1 MARSSHLRWA
11 VVICLASGLAWHG
24 SAATVPMP
32 NPDDATVA
40 DGVFRSRYFDLSYP
54 LPSGWMEGLAGP
66 DASGSGYY
74 VLGTFVPAGELT
86 GTIVVAAQDIF
97 FATAPLDDAMAIAD
111 EFSRAMAWV
120 DGMQIDRPPVEV
132 HIAGRRFA
140 QIDFSG
146 VGLFRS
152 TFITKLRCHFLSF
165 NLTAKSPEFLSALA
179 HSLNNLG
186 PAEDTQATKID
197 PVCISG
203 YANADHLLTRIDPPP
218 ISPSFTSIP
227 VRIVIARDGSV
238 KHVHVIHATAAQRD
252 GIETALSGWKLR
264 PLNANGV
271 ATEIETGVVI
281 NFTQTGAVQYR
292 SGNRIQ

>member
-1 MARSSHLRWA
+1 MARSSRLRWA
-11 VVICLASGLAWHG
+11 AVICLASGLAWHG

-74 VLGTFVPAGELT
+74 VLGTFVPAGELS

-97 FATAPLDDAMAIAD
+97 FATAPLEDAMAMAD
-111 EFSRAMAWV
+111 EFGRSMVRV
-120 DGMQIDRPPVEV
+120 DGMQIDRPPV
-132 HIAGRRFA
+132 
-140 QIDFSG
+140 
-146 VGLFRS
+146 FRS

>member
-74 VLGTFVPAGELT
+74 VLGTFVPAGELS

-97 FATAPLDDAMAIAD
+97 FATAPLEDAMAMAD
-111 EFSRAMAWV
+111 EFGRSMVRV
-120 DGMQIDRPPVEV
+120 DGMQIDRPPV
-132 HIAGRRFA
+132 
-140 QIDFSG
+140 
-146 VGLFRS
+146 FRS

-227 VRIVIARDGSV
+227 VRIVIARDGTV
-238 KHVHVIHATAAQRD
+238 KHAHVIHATAAQRD
-252 GIETALSGWKLR
+252 GIEAALSRWKLR
-264 PLNANGV
+264 PPNMNGS
-271 ATEIETGVVI
+271 ATEIETGLVI
-281 NFTQTGAVQYR
+281 TFTPAGAVRYR
-292 SGNRIQ
+292 PIDPGRIAALQNL